1 MSVTLS
7 LTPELTQKIREEA
20 GRLGLTLEDLLLRD
34 IEMQWLGKGVTPAQT
49 REKEL
54 LAKISKGK
62 PEAFWLQ
69 LRTLSAKRKSE
80 TLTETEHAELL
91 SLTTEMERW
100 GAERI
105 AITSEIAQLWGIS
118 LRQAVEQLGLQPVN
132 LEDSEDLKAA

>member
-20 GRLGLTLEDLLLRD
+20 GRLGVTMEEFLQRNLEL
-34 IEMQWLGKGVTPAQT
+34 QWLGKTITPTQT

-54 LAKISKGK
+54 LAQISKGK
-62 PEAFWLQ
+62 PETFWLR
-69 LRTLSAKRKSE
+69 LRTLNAKRKSE
-80 TLTETEHAELL
+80 TLTEIEHTELL

-105 AITSEIAQLWGIS
+105 ALASEIAQLWGS
-118 LRQAVEQLGLQPVN
+118 PLRQVVEQLGLHPVDLDD
-132 LEDSEDLKAA
+132 LETHDR